1 MSNLLTS
8 LAYIK
13 ASVDSGLSI
22 WDSLAR
28 LMLNVVREKS
38 LKSVSSELFCKEFT
52 DYYAI
57 NIPIHPM
64 NTIIGKLKKMGAID
78 DVYGRWQINFSKIDE
93 VNIKTQDQEKFENFM
108 IELQK

>member
-8 LAYIK
+8 PAYIK
-13 ASVDSGLSI
+13 VSVDSDLSI

-28 LMLNVVREKS
+28 LTLNVVREKS
-38 LKSVSSELFCKEFT
+38 LRDVSSELFCKEFT

-64 NTIIGKLKKMGAID
+64 NTIIGKLKKMGVID
-78 DVYGRWQINFSKIDE
+78 DEYGRWQINFSKIDE
-93 VNIKTQDQEKFENFM
+93 VNIKTQNQEKIEIFM
-108 IELQK
+108 IE